1 MRSAILQLPS
11 RRNSN
16 ERRQV
21 LRAAIRRL
29 PVETFSPARR
39 HRGQG
44 LDRAEIYLSAVTYMD
59 IDDRPAQRL
68 LRARRV
74 RARRDARAQGCAKP
88 ALRLRAGHVASRDRR
103 GGVENALAQ

>member
-29 PVETFSPARR
+29 PVDGVSPTGR
-39 HRGQG
+39 HGGQG
-44 LDRAEIYLSAVTYMD
+44 LDRAEIYLAAVAYMD
-59 IDDRPAQRL
+59 IDDRAAQRSVGQ
-68 LRARRV
+68 LRSDVDSLKCHLAELRV
-74 RARRDARAQGCAKP
+74 ETKD
-88 ALRLRAGHVASRDRR
+88 
-103 GGVENALAQ
+103 